1 MIKEREIEAKA
12 LALDK
17 SVSELSEDN
26 DAFVPQRSQSSVTK
40 DDRKTRR

>member
-17 SVSELSEDN
+17 SASELSDN
-26 DAFVPQRSQSSVTK
+26 DVGVPQRSQSSVTK
-40 DDRKTRR
+40 EDRVTRR